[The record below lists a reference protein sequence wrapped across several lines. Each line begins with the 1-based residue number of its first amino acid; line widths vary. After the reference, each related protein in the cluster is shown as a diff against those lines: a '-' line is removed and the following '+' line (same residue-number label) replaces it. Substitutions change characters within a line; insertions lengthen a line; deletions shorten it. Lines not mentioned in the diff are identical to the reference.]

1 MKKKERKKDVKRRL
15 YNLNTE
21 GSPEKPNKPPLNEN
35 SLPDLDSK
43 IIQGNNIIM
52 RYTRTAILPNFI
64 PVPFIDIPINSTIHI
79 VMLRDIASL
88 FNKTFSTQQV
98 KIITTSIINTMG
110 THFIISGTVN
120 HILKYIPLVGG
131 VASVFAAPSI
141 SVGST
146 YAIGKVFLMHFSE
159 GGSIIN
165 FDIKDFDD
173 YFLEMFKEGKT
184 LFSIKHT

>member
-21 GSPEKPNKPPLNEN
+21 GSPEKSNNPLHEK

-52 RYTRTAILPNFI
+52 RYTRTTILPNLI
-64 PVPFIDIPINSTIHI
+64 PVPFIDIPINSTINV
-79 VMLRDIASL
+79 VMLREIASL

-110 THFIISGTVN
+110 THFFISGTVN

-131 VASVFAAPSI
+131 VASFFAVPSI

-159 GGSIIN
+159 GGAIVN

-173 YFLEMFKEGKT
+173 YFLEMFEEGKT
-184 LFSIKHT
+184 LFSLKHT